1 MRKKPKQ
8 KRSRQMVDA
17 LIEATAK
24 CVTELG
30 LDGITTHHIAETAG
44 VSVGSLYQYFDDKD
58 SLVEALVDKLAN
70 EISEALRRL
79 PMMEQAGGA
88 EGAAGLKGNVSL
100 IIQFGFALLNSRDGL
115 YLELVRNWHS
125 LPTDRVM
132 DILQQTF
139 MDLSRVYFLKNYQ
152 NTPIEDLHVRIF
164 IIANSVMFTMVRYI
178 GQPRMLMSQEEIT
191 KGLTEMVVGYLSG
204 AGAEEGPASVLPPA
218 P

>member
-44 VSVGSLYQYFDDKD
+44 VSVGSLYQYFDDKEA
-58 SLVEALVDKLAN
+58 LVEALVDKLAN

-79 PMMEQAGGA
+79 PLIEQTMMEQAGGA
-88 EGAAGLKGNVSL
+88 EGTAGLKGNVNM

-204 AGAEEGPASVLPPA
+204 PGETEY
-218 P
+218 

>member
-1 MRKKPKQ
+1 MRKKPRQ

-24 CVTELG
+24 VVTSRG
-30 LDGITTHHIAETAG
+30 LDGITTHHIAEVAG
-44 VSVGSLYQYFDDKD
+44 VSVGSLYQYFDDKE
-58 SLVEALVDKLAN
+58 SLVDALVDKLAN
-70 EISEALRRL
+70 EISEALRRM
-79 PMMEQAGGA
+79 PMMESAESDSNASEGGV
-88 EGAAGLKGNVSL
+88 EGLRANVQL
-100 IIQFGFALLNSRDGL
+100 IIQFGFALLDSRDGL
-115 YLELVRNWHS
+115 YLELIRNWHS

-139 MDLSRVYFLKNYQ
+139 MDLSRVYFLKHYQ

-191 KGLTEMVVGYLSG
+191 KGLTNMVVGYLTGSSHG
-204 AGAEEGPASVLPPA
+204 NAKRP
-218 P
+218 

>member
-70 EISEALRRL
+70 EIAEALRRL
-79 PMMEQAGGA
+79 PMLEQAAAGA
-88 EGAAGLKGNVSL
+88 EPAGGTAGLRNNVHL

-139 MDLSRVYFLKNYQ
+139 MDLSRVYFLKHYQ

-178 GQPRMLMSQEEIT
+178 GQPRMMMSQDEIT
-191 KGLTEMVVGYLSG
+191 RGLTEMVVGYLSG
-204 AGAEEGPASVLPPA
+204 DSAR
-218 P
+218 